1 MCFSI
6 FSGTFALKE
15 NQQKKYELPGCT
27 QALLLQE
34 GLSPAPAPG
43 TPCLFLS
50 PSALLKDAS
59 WGCGPYSVC
68 YTDGG
73 SLPGGPGAWTPY
85 CSIPRWGTPPPPSR
99 RRRRLPGWGEGISG
113 EDELRMNW
121 VRGGTGRFPK
131 DERIR
136 PVPFCQNDIP

>member
-15 NQQKKYELPGCT
+15 NQRKKYELPGCT

-73 SLPGGPGAWTPY
+73 SLPEGTRGLDTILLHPEVGDPSPSQQEKEASARVGGGY
-85 CSIPRWGTPPPPSR
+85 LRGR
-99 RRRRLPGWGEGISG
+99 RA
-113 EDELRMNW
+113 
-121 VRGGTGRFPK
+121 
-131 DERIR
+131 
-136 PVPFCQNDIP
+136 

>member
-1 MCFSI
+1 M
-6 FSGTFALKE
+6 FALKE
-15 NQQKKYELPGCT
+15 NQRKKYELPGCT

-73 SLPGGPGAWTPY
+73 SLLGGQGLGHHTAPSRGGGP
-85 CSIPRWGTPPPPSR
+85 
-99 RRRRLPGWGEGISG
+99 LPLPAGEGG
-113 EDELRMNW
+113 
-121 VRGGTGRFPK
+121 VCQGGGRVSPGK
-131 DERIR
+131 TSLG
-136 PVPFCQNDIP
+136 